1 MAAFVDINILL
12 YALSRANS
20 LEVEKVAIAK
30 ALIAELSKRT
40 NLRISAQVLSEFIT
54 NAMRKG
60 TPPLS
65 LKEASEI
72 VDELSR
78 ETVIAIDASLVQ
90 LALRRVQQSHISY
103 WDALIV
109 EAAIRSGATILYT
122 EDMRHGTHYGPL
134 ELRNPFLG

>member
-1 MAAFVDINILL
+1 MATFLDTNILL

-30 ALIAELSKRT
+30 RLIAELT
-40 NLRISAQVLSEFIT
+40 EQANLCISAQVLSEFIT
-54 NAMRKG
+54 NAIRKG
-60 TPPLS
+60 TPPLT
-65 LKEASEI
+65 LKEVSEI
-72 VDELSR
+72 VEELSL
-78 ETVIAIDASLVQ
+78 ETVISIDASLVQ
-90 LALRRVQQSHISY
+90 PALQRVQQSHISY

-122 EDMRHGTHYGPL
+122 EDMHHGTRYGTL